1 MKPQA
6 HFFITKT
13 NLIAWIPVILAM
25 ILAACSR
32 FWTNSNVNYLLIGG
46 DGPYYP
52 LQVRSMLEEQ
62 HLAFPDMPL
71 LFIFEGLIAWVLD
84 FFHANTYNGC
94 IILASRLS
102 DAIIPPLAAIPVF
115 LIVKELNTPGITSR
129 FLNYLLVYFAL
140 FNLTTSGAFS
150 NGLQKNAA
158 AVVWIFFY
166 FYFVI
171 RLIKY
176 EQKKDL
182 YYLGLILLLCVLT
195 HFGSFSLLIFFT
207 GLIGIFWL
215 MYHKQAL
222 ISITWQKVAVT
233 LSVLILFL
241 LMIAYF
247 DSGRFNRL
255 ISIPLKVFEF
265 PVLLLMM
272 SGYGIE
278 NFLSPLHFIV
288 GNPLAL
294 IALISLIIYR
304 KKISKE
310 NKLIAW
316 ALVVATF
323 FLVSPFLG
331 LEWANRLYIMSYI
344 PIVVVYLI
352 LFNSIT
358 SKWIRVIPVSFF
370 ILLIAIS
377 IMGIRAN
384 TTCITQESYT
394 EFAQIQQYVEFKEND
409 VIIGRQD
416 LRLLGS
422 WEFRTKSIV
431 DYLFKK
437 EDFNKYHAV
446 YVIRQ
451 LKGSNFSP
459 GRFRGDA
466 RIPNNS
472 IKVYSGECF
481 ELYQLKSSEGWR
493 GGKGKP
499 SKARGKII
507 SITPTQL
514 VLQNDKGFMRT
525 VELTDQ
531 TVFKTALKK
540 EMSVEVWGNW
550 KPFSLNVVAESIEE
564 LTEQN

>member
-1 MKPQA
+1 MKLQG
-6 HFFITKT
+6 HFFATRI
-13 NLIAWIPVILAM
+13 NLITWLPIILAM
-25 ILAACSR
+25 IVAAYMR
-32 FWTNSNVNYLLIGG
+32 FRTNSNLNYLLIGG

-52 LQVRSMLEEQ
+52 LQIRSILEQ
-62 HLAFPDMPL
+62 QKLAFPDMPL
-71 LFIFEGLIAWVLD
+71 LFIFEGLIAGMLD
-84 FFHANTYNGC
+84 FFHVASYNNC
-94 IILASRLS
+94 VLLAAKLT

-140 FNLTTSGAFS
+140 FNFTTSLVFS
-150 NGLQKNAA
+150 NGLQKNAV
-158 AVVWIFFY
+158 AVVWLFFY

-182 YYLGLILLLCVLT
+182 YYLGLVLLLCVLT
-195 HFGSFSLLIFFT
+195 HFGSFALLIFFT
-207 GLIGIFWL
+207 ALIGIFWL
-215 MYHKQAL
+215 MYHKQA
-222 ISITWQKVAVT
+222 IRSFTWKKAAII
-233 LSVLILFL
+233 LSALILFL

-247 DSGRFNRL
+247 DSGRFQRL

-265 PVLLLMM
+265 PVLLLML

-278 NFLSPLHFIV
+278 NFLSPLHLIV

-323 FLVSPFLG
+323 FLVSPFIG

-344 PIVVVYLI
+344 PIVVLYLI
-352 LFNSIT
+352 LFNSIK
-358 SKWIRVIPVSFF
+358 SKWLRIVPAGLFT
-370 ILLIAIS
+370 LLIAMS

-384 TTCITQESYT
+384 TPCITQESYT
-394 EFAQIQQYVEFKEND
+394 EFVQIQQYVKFNEND
-409 VIIGRQD
+409 AIIGRQD

-437 EDFNKYHAV
+437 EDFNRYHAV

-451 LKGSNFSP
+451 IKGSNFPS

-466 RIPNNS
+466 RIPDNS

-481 ELYQLKSSEGWR
+481 ELYQLKSGEGWK

-499 SKARGKII
+499 SKAHGKII

-514 VLQNDKGFMRT
+514 VLQNDNGFMRT
-525 VELTDQ
+525 VELTDH
-531 TVFKTALKK
+531 TIIEMALKK
-540 EMSVEVWGNW
+540 GMSVEVWGNW

-564 LTEQN
+564 LNNQN

>member
-1 MKPQA
+1 MKPQK
-6 HFFITKT
+6 HFLATRT
-13 NLIAWIPVILAM
+13 NLITWLPVILGM
-25 ILAACSR
+25 IVAAYIR
-32 FWTNSNVNYLLIGG
+32 FRTNSNVNYLLIGG

-52 LQVRSMLEEQ
+52 LQIRSILEQ
-62 HLAFPDMPL
+62 QKLAFPDMPL
-71 LFIFEGLIAWVLD
+71 LFIFEGLIAGMLD
-84 FFHANTYNGC
+84 FFNVASYNNC
-94 IILASRLS
+94 VLLAAKLT

-115 LIVKELNTPGITSR
+115 LIVKELNTPGISSK

-140 FNLTTSGAFS
+140 FNFTTSLAFS
-150 NGLQKNAA
+150 SGLQKNAV

-166 FYFVI
+166 LYFMI
-171 RLIKY
+171 RLIKH

-182 YYLGLILLLCVLT
+182 YYLGLVLLLCVLT

-207 GLIGIFWL
+207 ILIGIFWL
-215 MYHKQAL
+215 MYHRQAL
-222 ISITWQKVAVT
+222 RSFTWKKGVSM
-233 LSVLILFL
+233 LSVLILLL

-247 DSGRFNRL
+247 DSARFHRL

-265 PVLLLMM
+265 PVLLLML

-278 NFLSPLHFIV
+278 NFLSPLHFVV

-304 KKISKE
+304 KKINKE
-310 NKLIAW
+310 NKLIAL
-316 ALVVATF
+316 ALTVATF
-323 FLVSPFLG
+323 FLVSPLLG

-344 PIVVVYLI
+344 PIVVLYLI
-352 LFNSIT
+352 LFNSIK
-358 SKWIRVIPVSFF
+358 SKWVRVFPACFF
-370 ILLIAIS
+370 ILLVAMS

-384 TTCITQESYT
+384 TPCITPQSYT
-394 EFAQIQQYVEFKEND
+394 EFVQIQQCVKFNEND
-409 VIIGRQD
+409 AMIGRQD

-451 LKGSNFSP
+451 IKGSNFPS

-466 RIPNNS
+466 RIPTNS
-472 IKVYSGECF
+472 TKVYSGECF
-481 ELYQLKSSEGWR
+481 ELYKLKSGEGWR

-499 SKARGKII
+499 SKAHGKII

-514 VLQNDKGFMRT
+514 VLQNDNGFMRT
-525 VELTDQ
+525 VELTDH
-531 TVFKTALKK
+531 TLVDMALKK
-540 EMSVEVWGNW
+540 GMSVEVWGNW

-564 LTEQN
+564 ITTQN